1 MSQSIQI
8 ELMRSAILR
17 GKVEWQRHAL
27 ERMAERGI
35 MRAEVKEA
43 LLHGERIEDY
53 PEDYPLPSALF
64 LGTVQSRPL
73 HVVAAYDAGIDTAYI
88 ITAYEPSLDYFEPDW
103 RTRRRK
109 A

>member
-1 MSQSIQI
+1 
-8 ELMRSAILR
+8 
-17 GKVEWQRHAL
+17 
-27 ERMAERGI
+27 

-43 LLHGERIEDY
+43 LLHGEQIEDY

-64 LGTVQSRPL
+64 LGTVEGRPL
-73 HVVAAYDAGIDTAYI
+73 HVVAAYDGGIDMAYI
-88 ITAYEPSLDYFEPDW
+88 ITAYEPSLDHFEPDW